1 MREDG
6 VGNYESSWGDYSAD
20 SWFTSTK
27 ITMIMMVMMVIMK
40 SMIMMM
46 MIDFIF
52 YFSWTSLCICLIYRL
67 LRTAIYTKPQQS
79 NNKYWF
85 LISSLICIFLTLVY
99 FPLYLIHLEDFINF
113 VPGWLDLIWNLGN
126 PTARRSDTYC
136 QWKAILKSLL
146 KLKNFNFVQKILS
159 RKLQT
164 FQNTL
169 T

>member
-1 MREDG
+1 M
-6 VGNYESSWGDYSAD
+6 VLSWKAH
-20 SWFTSTK
+20 
-27 ITMIMMVMMVIMK
+27 I
-40 SMIMMM
+40 
-46 MIDFIF
+46 
-52 YFSWTSLCICLIYRL
+52 YFSWTSLWICLISRL
-67 LRTAIYTKPQQS
+67 LRTAIHTKPQQS
-79 NNKYWF
+79 NKYWF
-85 LISSLICIFLTLVY
+85 CISPFICIFLTLIY

-164 FQNTL
+164 FQKYIDLRNL
-169 T
+169 QLCDIISDQNFARIDKFLWLGLCDINLFLDGIHMWWV